1 MKFDEA
7 YEKVLNGTAT
17 EEEKEYVREQ
27 VRKAEKIESLLS
39 EEREPVTVTAD
50 AETIKKARKQVT
62 LKGAFIILIA
72 VIACLVI
79 AAGAICGG
87 IFGTAVSSAKSAQK
101 IDDAYAEALAE
112 TEAAAYV
119 YRVTEEE
126 TVDSRITDFDKD
138 LEINSSRLKSSVYV
152 YYIDVQIVTAAGIY
166 EVDIAVNSS
175 TGFTKVV
182 DFDRE

>member
-62 LKGAFIILIA
+62 LKGAFIILIT
-72 VIACLVI
+72 VIACPVI
-79 AAGAICGG
+79 AAGGIWGG
-87 IFGTAVSSAKSAQK
+87 IFGTAASRATSPQK
-101 IDDAYAEALAE
+101 IDDA
-112 TEAAAYV
+112 
-119 YRVTEEE
+119 
-126 TVDSRITDFDKD
+126 
-138 LEINSSRLKSSVYV
+138 
-152 YYIDVQIVTAAGIY
+152 
-166 EVDIAVNSS
+166 
-175 TGFTKVV
+175 
-182 DFDRE
+182 

>member
-7 YEKVLNGTAT
+7 YDKVLKGTAT
-17 EEEKEYVREQ
+17 DEEREYVREQ
-27 VRKAEKIESLLS
+27 VRKAEKIESLLA

-62 LKGAFIILIA
+62 LKGAFAILIT
-72 VIACLVI
+72 VLICLVI

-87 IFGTAVSSAKSAQK
+87 IFGTAVGAAKSVQK
-101 IDDAYAEALAE
+101 IDNAYAEALAE
-112 TEAAAYV
+112 TEAVSYV

-126 TVDSRITDFDKD
+126 ALDSRITDFDKD
-138 LEINSSRLKSSVYV
+138 LEINSSRLRSSVYV
-152 YYIDVQIVTAAGIY
+152 YYIDVQIVTAGGIY
-166 EVDIAVNSS
+166 EVEIAVNSS